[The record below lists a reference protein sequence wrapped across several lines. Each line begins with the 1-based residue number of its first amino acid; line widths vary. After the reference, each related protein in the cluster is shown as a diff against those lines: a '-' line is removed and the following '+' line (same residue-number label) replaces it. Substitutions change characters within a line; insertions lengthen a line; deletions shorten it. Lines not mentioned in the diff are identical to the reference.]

1 MWEGELNIFSNRWQL
16 PAFWQRGSAII
27 PQPRPCPTEGWQPCA
42 DQSRLSWGSK
52 ASLRTSEGR
61 DRAGRR
67 MCACELCAWAV
78 IFALIFSSEKSSAL
92 QGVVAA
98 LFLVLCCVEIV
109 FFFFFSFLLYT
120 RLTSATCEQFEKSDQ
135 FFETPMKDTLQRSYL
150 CWVQRRRLLSWATPE
165 RLKMA

>member
-109 FFFFFSFLLYT
+109 FFFSFLFFFTPALP
-120 RLTSATCEQFEKSDQ
+120 RQLASNLRNQTSFSRHLWKIHSRGVISAEFRDDAC
-135 FFETPMKDTLQRSYL
+135 
-150 CWVQRRRLLSWATPE
+150 
-165 RLKMA
+165 